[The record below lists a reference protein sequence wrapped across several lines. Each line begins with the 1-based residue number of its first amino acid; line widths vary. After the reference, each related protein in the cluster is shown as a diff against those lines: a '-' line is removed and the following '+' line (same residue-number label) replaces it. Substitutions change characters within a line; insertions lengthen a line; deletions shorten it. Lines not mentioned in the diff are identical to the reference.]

1 MDIINHNNSL
11 GETMKMNTL
20 SSGKSEVI
28 LKTEELK
35 NSLLS
40 LSKGLPETQFLRIS
54 DGLKRN
60 AMDMPYKIEDL
71 FKKDRK
77 IDYIRSFIKA
87 SSSLEECKVYLNL
100 VEKLKFGD
108 TKDLVDMVE
117 EINYQISQGYSNYFD
132 KIEDAN

>member
-1 MDIINHNNSL
+1 LDIINNKESL

-20 SSGKSEVI
+20 PNGKSELI

-40 LSKGLPETQFLRIS
+40 LSQGLPKTQFLRIS
-54 DGLKRN
+54 DGLKQT

-77 IDYIRSFIKA
+77 IDYIRSFIKV

-100 VEKLKFGD
+100 VQKLKFGD
-108 TKDLVDMVE
+108 TKDLIDMIE
-117 EINYQISQGYSNYFD
+117 DINYQISQGYSRYLTNV
-132 KIEDAN
+132 EDAN